1 MAAKGYIS
9 IFFLLFLFK
18 DDLPAPKI
26 KFEYIVHNRG
36 DIYEDDEGR
45 FFFPFQ
51 NIGTAPLLVSDV
63 RSSCGCLV
71 PFHRKEPIVP
81 GANDTIFAK
90 YDTKRLGPFNKT
102 LTIRTNELE
111 ANVITILR
119 VSGRVLPYKM
129 DEIQVQLP
137 DSLPLLFSEYNK
149 SELKVWGQERFS
161 FQFTN
166 ISNKTRRLLIS
177 SGTNDLFRSIRDTIE
192 IDPGEMKMVQIERNA
207 NASGWYSTLRFKL
220 DNGKHFSIDVLK

>member
-71 PFHRKEPIVP
+71 PFHRKEPIAP
-81 GANDTIFAK
+81 GANDTVFAK

-119 VSGRVLPYKM
+119 VSGRVLSLPI
-129 DEIQVQLP
+129 DELEVQSS
-137 DSLPLLFSEYNK
+137 DSLRIQFNEYNK
-149 SELKVWGQERFS
+149 AEISASGQSEFALY
-161 FQFTN
+161 FTN
-166 ISNKTRRLLIS
+166 LSEDILTVHVSSPDKGLFYCKEKELSIAPRETKTVLI
-177 SGTNDLFRSIRDTIE
+177 F
-192 IDPGEMKMVQIERNA
+192 KNA
-207 NASGWYSTLRFKL
+207 NATNWYGTLTFELSSGKKFK
-220 DNGKHFSIDVLK
+220 IDVLK